1 MNRGFWVYGLK
12 ISLPIVPHGLGQL
25 LLAQFDRIMI
35 KRIIG
40 DTEAGLYSFAYN
52 VGMIFQVITNSLDT
66 AWTPWFFEKME
77 AKDYPSIRR
86 VANGYTAFVSL
97 EPLRSC

>member
-1 MNRGFWVYGLK
+1 
-12 ISLPIVPHGLGQL
+12 
-25 LLAQFDRIMI
+25 MI

-66 AWTPWFFEKME
+66 AWTPVVF
-77 AKDYPSIRR
+77 
-86 VANGYTAFVSL
+86 
-97 EPLRSC
+97 